1 VKPCR
6 TCGQTL
12 PIMMTPTPGAVEEP
26 FRLCLTHYRAYIAE
40 GK

>member
-6 TCGQTL
+6 ICGQTTTF
-12 PIMMTPTPGAVEEP
+12 MMTPTPGAGETP